1 MTQPP
6 YQPPGQ
12 PPGPPPGSSPGPAG
26 LPPGLP
32 PGPPM
37 FGPPPKRSSRGPLLI
52 VGGLVLLLVIV
63 IGTAVTLL
71 VTRTDDKP
79 SATDSP
85 AARTKPSDP
94 KAVEFRRV
102 LTTKAG
108 TCPTPA
114 PDGTACDDKGMVYT
128 LGKAELDGSHVTDV
142 KSGYDSTNNYWY
154 VTIALDPA
162 GDKLFAQLTGALAQ
176 QAPPAN
182 LLAIVVHG
190 RVVSAPSV
198 QSEITGGQVQ
208 ITGNFDRPAVE
219 ALAKQITG

>member
-6 YQPPGQ
+6 YQPPGPSGPPQGPPGQ
-12 PPGPPPGSSPGPAG
+12 PPFGP
-26 LPPGLP
+26 P

-37 FGPPPKRSSRGPLLI
+37 FGPPPKRSSRGPLLV

-63 IGTAVTLL
+63 VGVAVTLL
-71 VTRTDDKP
+71 VTRTDD
-79 SATDSP
+79 TP
-85 AARTKPSDP
+85 AAHDTPVVRTKPSDP

-102 LTTKAG
+102 LTSTTG

-114 PDGTACDDKGMVYT
+114 ADGTACDDKGMRYT
-128 LGKAELDGSHVTDV
+128 LGKVELDGSHVTDV
-142 KSGYDSTNNYWY
+142 KSDYDSTNNYWY
-154 VTIALDPA
+154 VIITLDPE
-162 GDKLFAQLTGALAQ
+162 GDKLFAQLTGALAK

-208 ITGNFDRPAVE
+208 ITGNFDRTAVE